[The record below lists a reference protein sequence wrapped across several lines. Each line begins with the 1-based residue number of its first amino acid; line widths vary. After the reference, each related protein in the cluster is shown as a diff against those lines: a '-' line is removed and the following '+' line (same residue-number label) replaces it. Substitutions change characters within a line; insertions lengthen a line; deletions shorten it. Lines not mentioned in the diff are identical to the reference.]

1 MSATA
6 STRSKSAKAKP
17 AAKKTRA
24 KAAVKT
30 KKSSKPASKKKVTPA
45 KPVEVAAEV
54 AQLGD
59 PAVEAASAQPQTA
72 PEVTEEQIG
81 QRAYEI
87 WLENGRPYGQ
97 EQANW
102 DQAVAELRG

>member
-1 MSATA
+1 MSATV
-6 STRSKSAKAKP
+6 STRSKSAKSKP
-17 AAKKTRA
+17 AAEKTRA

-30 KKSSKPASKKKVTPA
+30 KKSTKSASKKVTPA

-54 AQLGD
+54 APHSD
-59 PAVEAASAQPQTA
+59 PITEAASAQSQAA

>member
-30 KKSSKPASKKKVTPA
+30 KKSSKSASKKVAPA

-54 AQLGD
+54 APHGD
-59 PAVEAASAQPQTA
+59 TAAEAASAQPQTA

-87 WLENGRPYGQ
+87 WLANGRPYGQ